1 MKRSSFTW
9 LLATLFC
16 LSASAQTT
24 LLADFEDG
32 TAGKLKINKDYTGS
46 LFSVKPRV
54 MDNPSK
60 TGINTSEKCV
70 GATNV
75 ADADWWKNFLILDL
89 NEPVTI
95 DDSNRILTM
104 LAYRSIQPKEMR
116 IGFNSHEESGQL
128 FLGKLTND
136 GVWERISIDL
146 ANFVGKKL
154 SSIYI
159 ILSCNWSDPRSGWGE
174 ATYCFDDISLG
185 AGEALPPAKVT
196 VNTATSYQTI
206 QDFGASDCWTAE
218 YVSDYFKTD
227 REKAAKWLFS
237 QQIDSNGN
245 PEGIG
250 LSCWRVN
257 LGAGSASQG
266 TSSNIDDETRRAECF
281 LNTDGTYDWTR
292 CDGQQWFMQQAKE
305 YGVDHFLLFSN
316 SAPIYYTKSGKAN
329 TNGKDMSC
337 NLKDDC
343 YDDFAE
349 FLASTTK
356 HFVDEGYNVTYIDP
370 VNEPHFEWK
379 DGQEGSPWDNSNI
392 AKLVKELDKSI
403 TSRNLSTK
411 ILIPEAS
418 SWDLLYSG
426 SGRAAN
432 QIEEFFKSGSTAYVG
447 DLSSVAKVVAGHSY
461 WTFGNNTDLKNIRE
475 KVRDK
480 AAEYGVE
487 VMQTEWSM
495 LDVEPS
501 TSAGFPASYE
511 AASKMDIALYM
522 GKLICCDLTFGNMT
536 GWSYWTTFA
545 QERYSQKNRFYLI
558 RMNATTDTSDESYAD
573 PKNGGLLTDDKNL
586 WVLGNYSR
594 FIRPGYKRVNIEGA
608 DEMNA
613 LLGSSWLSPDG
624 KQLVTVLVNM
634 SRSTR
639 KIDLSLT
646 GNSIESVKAYVTD
659 KDRNLELDATL
670 DDAANMEIPAR
681 SVVTTVMNLGDASGI
696 QTVEKATIN
705 DNKVYT
711 LTGQQT
717 KTPRKGIYIKNGK
730 KYVVK

>member
-1 MKRSSFTW
+1 MRRVV
-9 LLATLFC
+9 LLILTMFSLGLC
-16 LSASAQTT
+16 AQTS

-32 TAGKLKINKDYTGS
+32 TTGKLKINTDYTGT

-54 MDNPSK
+54 MDNPAKS
-60 TGINTSEKCV
+60 GINTSDKCV
-70 GATNV
+70 GATNK
-75 ADADWWKNFLILDL
+75 ANADWWKNFLILDL

-104 LAYRSIQPKEMR
+104 SVYRSIQPKEMR
-116 IGFNSHEESGQL
+116 IGFNTHEESGQL
-128 FLGKLTND
+128 YQGKLTSD
-136 GVWERISIDL
+136 GVWERMTIDL
-146 ANFVGKKL
+146 ANFAGNTLK
-154 SSIYI
+154 SIYI
-159 ILSCNWSDPRSGWGE
+159 VLSCNWSDPRSGWGE

-185 AGEALPPAKVT
+185 AGEALPNAKVT
-196 VNTATSYQTI
+196 VNTDKAYQTI

-218 YVSDYFKTD
+218 FVSDYFSTSEK
-227 REKAAKWLFS
+227 EKAAKWLFS
-237 QQIDSNGN
+237 QQMDSKGN

-266 TSSNIDDETRRAECF
+266 GNSNIDDETRRAECF
-281 LNTDGTYDWTR
+281 LKEDGTYDWTR
-292 CDGQQWFMQQAKE
+292 CDGQQWFMKQAKE

-316 SAPIYYTKSGKAN
+316 SAPIYFTKNGKAN
-329 TNGKDMSC
+329 ANGQNISC

-370 VNEPHFEWK
+370 VNEPRFDWK
-379 DGQEGSPWDNSNI
+379 DGQEGSPWENSNI
-392 AKLVKELDKSI
+392 AKLAKELDKSI

-426 SGRAAN
+426 EGRAAN
-432 QIEEFFKSGSTAYVG
+432 QIEAFFKSGGTTYVG
-447 DLSSVAKVVAGHSY
+447 DLPSLAKVVAGHSY
-461 WTFGNNTDLKNIRE
+461 WTFGNNNDLKNVRE

-480 AAEYGVE
+480 AAEYGIE

-495 LDVEPS
+495 LDAAPS
-501 TSAGFPASYE
+501 TSAGFPASYD
-511 AASKMDIALYM
+511 AATKMDIALYM
-522 GKLICCDLTFGNMT
+522 GKLIYSDLVFGNMS

-558 RMNATTDTSDESYAD
+558 RMNATTDTGDESYAD
-573 PKNGGLLTDDKNL
+573 PKNGGVLTVDKNL

-594 FIRPGYKRVNIEGA
+594 FIRPGYKRVDVEGA

-613 LLGSSWLSPDG
+613 LIGSSWISPDS
-624 KQLVTVLVNM
+624 KTLVTVLVNM

-639 KIDLSLT
+639 KIDLSLS
-646 GNSIESVKAYVTD
+646 GFSIESTKTYVTD
-659 KDRNLELDATL
+659 KDHNLELDTSLQNPA
-670 DDAANMEIPAR
+670 DMEIPAR
-681 SVVTTVMNLGDASGI
+681 SVVTVVMSVGAPSGI
-696 QTVEKATIN
+696 TTIEQTPAGN
-705 DNKVYT
+705 DKYYDLMGRQVSKP
-711 LTGQQT
+711 Q
-717 KTPRKGIYIKNGK
+717 KGLYIKNGK
-730 KYVVK
+730 KYILK